1 MVGNIKYNVASAG
14 KSDHISLCFSFCCYT
29 RSTSNRESSYK
40 YHKGEFDNMRK
51 TVSAKD
57 WEAYCFKESKGQC
70 WNTVKEEIRCASEK
84 FIPKYHTGRMAG
96 KGKPICGQTKR
107 QSQQ

>member
-1 MVGNIKYNVASAG
+1 MVENIKYNVASAG
-14 KSDHISLCFSFCCYT
+14 KSDHISLCFNFCCYT